1 MSDQSRKPLL
11 CKQEMEAFRR
21 VLANKELKEELAP
34 YNDSIKGLEVSPE
47 VYWGL
52 LAAFELGSL
61 HYAIGYIYGV
71 RILGLNND
79 TYQQL
84 LKLAHERIQN
94 DPPDFHLDTWE
105 VDDPSKIVTIETK
118 TSDFVK
124 DVKRCLKSEYSTE
137 NGEED
142 IEDMLTLICH
152 VYPYEKK
159 DILKE
164 KGNIFVNQIKGF
176 LRVSVFDGT
185 LTSKGYNE
193 IAALV
198 RNHYTACTVDS
209 ESEHQCSNALTQI
222 NVLFDIAYE
231 LSKQCPESEK
241 YQLWSLGHNWALDFL
256 EYAYENE
263 EDAQ

>member
-1 MSDQSRKPLL
+1 MAEQSRKPLL
-11 CKQEMEAFRR
+11 CKQEMEAFRC
-21 VLANKELKEELAP
+21 VLVNKELKDELAHFET
-34 YNDSIKGLEVSPE
+34 SIKELDVSPE

-52 LAAFELGSL
+52 LAAFKLGSL

-71 RILGLNND
+71 RIIALNND
-79 TYQQL
+79 AYQQL
-84 LKLAHERIQN
+84 LKLAHEWIPN
-94 DPPDFHLDTWE
+94 DPPDFHLNTWE
-105 VDDPSKIVTIETK
+105 VDDPSKIVTIDTK
-118 TSDFVK
+118 ASDFVK

-164 KGNIFVNQIKGF
+164 KGNVFVNQIEGF

-193 IAALV
+193 IVALV
-198 RNHYTACTVDS
+198 RNHYAACTAGS
-209 ESEHQCSNALTQI
+209 EPEQQCSNALTQI
-222 NVLFDIAYE
+222 SVLFDIAYE

-263 EDAQ
+263 DSE